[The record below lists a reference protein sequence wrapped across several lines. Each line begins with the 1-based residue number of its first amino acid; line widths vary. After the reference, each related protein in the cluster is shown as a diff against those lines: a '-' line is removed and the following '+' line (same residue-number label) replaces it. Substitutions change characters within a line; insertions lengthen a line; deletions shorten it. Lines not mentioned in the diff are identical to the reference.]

1 MARSTFSPEFKLKVV
16 QDIAEHRKRPAQICR
31 EHNLSETSLLKW
43 RRAYAEHGEAA
54 FKPAEDDLET
64 LTRERILERKVAE
77 LERLV
82 GQLTLENRV
91 LGTAVELSRR
101 AAGSK

>member
-1 MARSTFSPEFKLKVV
+1 MATRTFSPEFKLKAV
-16 QDIAEHRKRPAQICR
+16 QDIALRRKRPAQVCR
-31 EHNLSETSLLKW
+31 EYNVSETSLLKW
-43 RRAYAEHGEAA
+43 RRAYAEHGEVA
-54 FKPAEDDLET
+54 FKPVEDDLET
-64 LTRERILERKVAE
+64 LTRERLLERKVAE